1 MGIDVII
8 TLVSLVITK
17 GPEVVLALQELFRGQ
32 NFTQDDLTKLAASVK
47 DPASYFTSV
56 A

>member
-8 TLVSLVITK
+8 TLVTLVITK
-17 GPEVVLALQELFRGQ
+17 GPQFVMDLQALFKGSA
-32 NFTQDDLTKLAASVK
+32 FTQDDLAKLAAGVK

-56 A
+56 V